1 MDETQA
7 ELLCDQFKD
16 LDEIKFE
23 AVKFKDDSLSMLCNK
38 LKDYKEVSDML
49 LL

>member
-16 LDEIKFE
+16 LDEVKFE
-23 AVKFKDDSLSMLCNK
+23 ATKFKDDSFSILCDK
-38 LKDYKEVSDML
+38 LKNYKEVSDML
-49 LL
+49 FL